1 MSCQPSPGACTSLLP
16 ATVPGT
22 ATAAAR
28 TRAPKRR
35 LNPVQLRGDR
45 VEDAALVAVMRA
57 YRRRHLR
64 ASELDRGDLPGVMR
78 DGGGGHERP
87 VRVRAQ

>member
-1 MSCQPSPGACTSLLP
+1 MPAQPRGVHELAAHDRAGHGDRRGPHAGAE
-16 ATVPGT
+16 
-22 ATAAAR
+22 
-28 TRAPKRR
+28 APIH
-35 LNPVQLRGDR
+35 PVQLRGDR